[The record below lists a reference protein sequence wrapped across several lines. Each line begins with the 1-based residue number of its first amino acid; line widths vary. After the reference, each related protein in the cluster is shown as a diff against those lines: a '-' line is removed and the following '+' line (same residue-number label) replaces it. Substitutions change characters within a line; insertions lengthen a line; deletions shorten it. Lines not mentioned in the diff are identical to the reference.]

1 VAGGLT
7 HRGVKALLALGAFAG
22 ASVLASGCSNQNGQA
37 LAKQAC
43 VYVNS
48 SISMYESS
56 LKDKNA
62 TQAKQLES
70 KAYDRLQLA
79 LQPAALATSDNGQYQ
94 ALMATISESAE
105 IPEGVLVSAL
115 SQQCSAADSPTG

>member
-1 VAGGLT
+1 M
-7 HRGVKALLALGAFAG
+7 LALGAIAA
-22 ASVLASGCSNQNGQA
+22 ASVVGSGCTNQNGQA

-48 SISMYESS
+48 SIAMYESS
-56 LKDKNA
+56 LKDKNPG
-62 TQAKQLES
+62 QAKRLASE
-70 KAYDRLQLA
+70 AYDRLQLG
-79 LQPAALATSDNGQYQ
+79 LQPAALATSDNGQWQ

-115 SQQCSAADSPTG
+115 SQQCQAADSQSG